1 MVNHAVA
8 VRLPL
13 MHALRAFDA
22 AARERSLTRAAEAL
36 NVTHGAISHQIKSLE
51 ADLGVRLTQRAGRGI
66 RLTVEGE
73 RFASRVRAAF
83 GGSFAAAVHEITSR
97 ANPRLLRVS
106 VVPSFAARWLLPRMG
121 SFLAAC
127 PDVDLD
133 VRSNM
138 SNVDFDRDDA
148 DVAIRYGNGDWPRV
162 TAEHLLDDRFFP
174 CVQSA
179 HPRRSQAAGAGRP
192 RGLHAAP
199 LGRRAVETVV
209 RCRRTR
215 LARAFAR
222 TDLQRLVADAAGR
235 RGGSGRGARP
245 RFAPGARHPQRGARA
260 AFRRHGAG
268 ATQVLARLSA
278 EDGGF
283 AQARDV
289 PEMAARRDCVGGTRR
304 AASFAARRE
313 ASKRRRR
320 GRGTPALALPPL
332 APSPHDASRWQR
344 RHESAASPVAWHGPF
359 SFTLTFSILFPMN
372 EVMGINITTGRVL
385 GRRDFGCRSSWARP
399 RTVSG
404 ACACAGVLRAHLA
417 VAHAVAYTGRP
428 ARMTQHDDTHVSQP
442 GIPAPVT
449 DRPAS

>member
-1 MVNHAVA
+1 MA
-8 VRLPL
+8 VRLPP

-66 RLTVEGE
+66 RLTDEGE

-83 GGSFAAAVHEITSR
+83 GELAAAVHEITSR

-174 CVQSA
+174 VCS
-179 HPRRSQAAGAGRP
+179 PRILGARKLQAPAD
-192 RGLHAAP
+192 
-199 LGRRAVETVV
+199 
-209 RCRRTR
+209 
-215 LARAFAR
+215 LARFTLLR
-222 TDLQRLVADAAGR
+222 SDDEPWKPWFDAAGLDWPEPS
-235 RGGSGRGARP
+235 RGPIFNDSSLMLQAAAEGQGVALARGSLLGQ
-245 RFAPGARHPQRGARA
+245 RHPQRGARA

-268 ATQVLARLSA
+268 VAQVLARLSA

-289 PEMAARRDCVGGTRR
+289 PEMAARRDRVGGPRR
-304 AASFAARRE
+304 AASFAARRK
-313 ASKRRRR
+313 ASKWRRR

-344 RHESAASPVAWHGPF
+344 RHESAASPVAWHGRLRF
-359 SFTLTFSILFPMN
+359 YLDVFDFISN
-372 EVMGINITTGRVL
+372 E
-385 GRRDFGCRSSWARP
+385 
-399 RTVSG
+399 
-404 ACACAGVLRAHLA
+404 
-417 VAHAVAYTGRP
+417 
-428 ARMTQHDDTHVSQP
+428 
-442 GIPAPVT
+442 
-449 DRPAS
+449 